1 MLPIVAIIGRANVG
15 KSTLFNRLIGRRQAV
30 THDSPGTTR
39 DTNQNEMVWNDVPF
53 LLADTAGLTKAT
65 DQLEA
70 DIIEQIQEVA
80 ETADLIVLAA
90 DAGVMITD
98 EDRRAAKLALKTG
111 KPVILALT
119 KADTV
124 QRGMADDFVRLGLG
138 EPIEVSA
145 IHGTG
150 TGDLLDNIVSHLPKK
165 TAKKKPDNVIRLA
178 LLGRPNVGKSSLL
191 NSMVGKQKAIVSS
204 VQGTTRDVN
213 EADVTYHG
221 RKLIISDTAGLRRK
235 GKIERGIEKFSS
247 YRTLA
252 AVNEADICIL
262 VLDATELGTSQ
273 DLHIAGQIMDAAKGM
288 IIVVN
293 KWDMV
298 DAEDKTQAKIL
309 RRLHAEFDF
318 LTWAPVVF
326 TSATQGLNVTKLFEL
341 ALDISK
347 RRTRQIPTNELNT
360 WLRAKALAHPPA
372 GLKNRHPK
380 LNYITQ
386 TDTNPPTFT
395 VFGSHIEFLHWSY
408 KRYLENE
415 MRKSYDFTGTAIRF
429 TFRDK
434 HKQKADWQD

>member
-30 THDSPGTTR
+30 MHDSPGTTR
-39 DTNQNEMVWNDVPF
+39 DTNQHEMIWNDVPF

-65 DQLEA
+65 NELES

-80 ETADLIVLAA
+80 STADLVILAA

-111 KPVILALT
+111 KPVVLALT
-119 KADTV
+119 KADTA
-124 QRGMADDFVRLGLG
+124 QRGAADDFIRLGLG
-138 EPIEVSA
+138 EGIEVSS

-150 TGDLLDNIVSHLPKK
+150 TGDLLDAIVAQLPKK
-165 TAKKKPDNVIRLA
+165 TAKKKPDNSIRVA

-204 VQGTTRDVN
+204 IQGTTRDVN
-213 EADVTYHG
+213 EADVMYHG
-221 RKLIISDTAGLRRK
+221 RKIVISDTAGLRRR
-235 GKIERGIEKFSS
+235 GKIEQGIEKFSS

-252 AVNEADICIL
+252 AANASDICIL

-273 DLHIAGQIMDAAKGM
+273 DLHIAGQIMEAAKGM

-298 DAEDKTQAKIL
+298 EAEDKTQAKIL
-309 RRLHAEFDF
+309 RRLHHEFDF

-341 ALDISK
+341 IMEIAE
-347 RRTRQIPTNELNT
+347 RRNRQIPTTELNT
-360 WLRAKALAHPPA
+360 WLRAKVLAHPPA

-386 TDTNPPTFT
+386 IDGNPPTFLL
-395 VFGSHIEFLHWSY
+395 FGSHIEFLHWSY

-429 TFRDK
+429 TFKDK

>member
-30 THDSPGTTR
+30 MHDSPGTTR
-39 DTNQNEMVWNDVPF
+39 DTNQGELVWNDVPF
-53 LLADTAGLTKAT
+53 ILADTAGLTKAT
-65 DQLEA
+65 DELEA
-70 DIIEQIQEVA
+70 TIIEQIQEVA
-80 ETADLIVLAA
+80 DSADLIILAA
-90 DAGVMITD
+90 DAGIMITD
-98 EDRRAAKLALKTG
+98 EDRRAAQLARKTG

-119 KADTV
+119 KADTA
-124 QRGMADDFVRLGLG
+124 QRGLADDFIRLGLG

-150 TGDLLDNIVSHLPKK
+150 TGDLLDVITDKLPKK
-165 TAKKKPDNVIRLA
+165 TRPKKTDDIRIA

-204 VQGTTRDVN
+204 IQGTTRDVN
-213 EADVTYHG
+213 QADVTYHG
-221 RKLIISDTAGLRRK
+221 KKIVISDTAGLRRR
-235 GKIERGIEKFSS
+235 GKIEQGIEKFSS

-252 AVNEADICIL
+252 AANEADICLL

-273 DLHIAGQIMDAAKGM
+273 DLHIAGQIMDAGKGF
-288 IIVVN
+288 IIVIN
-293 KWDMV
+293 KYDMLEK
-298 DAEDKTQAKIL
+298 DDKTQAKLL
-309 RRLHAEFDF
+309 RKLYREFDF
-318 LTWAPVVF
+318 LTWAPVIF

-341 ALDISK
+341 ITEISE
-347 RRTRQIPTNELNT
+347 RRTTKLSTSELNT
-360 WLRAKALAHPPA
+360 WLRKMTLSHPPA

-386 TDTNPPTFT
+386 TGTNPPEFT

-415 MRKSYDFTGTAIRF
+415 IRKTYDFTGTAVRF
-429 TFRDK
+429 IFKDK

>member
-30 THDSPGTTR
+30 MHDSPGTTR
-39 DTNQNEMVWNDVPF
+39 DTNQHEMVWNGVPF
-53 LLADTAGLTKAT
+53 LLADTAGLTKAS

-80 ETADLIVLAA
+80 SSADVIVLAA

-111 KPVILALT
+111 KKVLLALT
-119 KADTV
+119 KSDTT
-124 QRGMADDFVRLGLG
+124 QRGVADDFIRLGLG

-150 TGDLLDNIVSHLPKK
+150 TGDLLDAIVADLPQKTPRKK
-165 TAKKKPDNVIRLA
+165 SDNSVRIA

-191 NSMVGKQKAIVSS
+191 NSMVGKQKAIVSD

-213 EADVTYHG
+213 ESEVTYHG
-221 RKLIISDTAGLRRK
+221 RKLIISDTAGLRRR
-235 GKIERGIEKFSS
+235 GKIEQGIEKFSS

-252 AVNEADICIL
+252 AANVADVCIL

-273 DLHIAGQIMDAAKGM
+273 DLHIAGQIMEAAKGM
-288 IIVVN
+288 IIVIN

-298 DAEDKTQAKIL
+298 DAEDKTQARML
-309 RRLHAEFDF
+309 RRLYNEFDF

-341 ALDISK
+341 TTEIADK
-347 RRTRQIPTNELNT
+347 RRTKLPTSELNT

-372 GLKNRHPK
+372 GLKNRHPR

-415 MRKSYDFTGTAIRF
+415 IRKTYDFTGTAVRF
-429 TFRDK
+429 IFKDK

>member
-30 THDSPGTTR
+30 MHDSPGTTR
-39 DTNQNEMVWNDVPF
+39 DTNQHEMIWNGVPF
-53 LLADTAGLTKAT
+53 LLADTAGLTKAS

-80 ETADLIVLAA
+80 SSADVIVLAA

-111 KPVILALT
+111 KKVLLALT
-119 KADTV
+119 KADTA
-124 QRGMADDFVRLGLG
+124 QRGAADDFIRLGLG

-150 TGDLLDNIVSHLPKK
+150 TGDLLDAIVADLPQKTIRKK
-165 TAKKKPDNVIRLA
+165 ADNSVRIA

-191 NSMVGKQKAIVSS
+191 NSMVGKQKAIVSD

-213 EADVTYHG
+213 ESEVTYHG

-235 GKIERGIEKFSS
+235 GKIEQGIEKFSS

-252 AVNEADICIL
+252 AANLADVCIL

-273 DLHIAGQIMDAAKGM
+273 DLHIAGQIMEASKGM
-288 IIVVN
+288 IIVIN

-298 DAEDKTQAKIL
+298 DAEDKTQSRML
-309 RRLHAEFDF
+309 RRLYNEFDF
-318 LTWAPVVF
+318 ITWAPVVF

-341 ALDISK
+341 TTEIAD
-347 RRTRQIPTNELNT
+347 RRRNKIPTAELNT

-372 GLKNRHPK
+372 GLKNRHPR

-415 MRKSYDFTGTAIRF
+415 IRKSYDFTGTSVRF
-429 TFRDK
+429 IFKDK

>member
-30 THDSPGTTR
+30 MHDSPGTTR
-39 DTNQNEMVWNDVPF
+39 DTNQHEMIWNGVPF
-53 LLADTAGLTKAT
+53 LLADTAGLTKAS

-70 DIIEQIQEVA
+70 DIIDQIQEVA
-80 ETADLIVLAA
+80 SSADIIIMAA
-90 DAGVMITD
+90 DGGVMITD

-111 KPVILALT
+111 KKVLLALT
-119 KADTV
+119 KADTT
-124 QRGMADDFVRLGLG
+124 QRGVADDFIRLGLG

-150 TGDLLDNIVSHLPKK
+150 TGDLLDAIVADLPKK
-165 TAKKKPDNVIRLA
+165 TPRKKADNSVRIA

-191 NSMVGKQKAIVSS
+191 NSMVGKQKAIVSE

-213 EADVTYHG
+213 ESEVVYHG
-221 RKLIISDTAGLRRK
+221 RKLIISDTAGLRRR
-235 GKIERGIEKFSS
+235 GKIEQGIEKFSS

-252 AVNEADICIL
+252 AANSADVCIL

-273 DLHIAGQIMDAAKGM
+273 DLHIAGQIMEAAKGM

-293 KWDMV
+293 KWDTV
-298 DAEDKTQAKIL
+298 DAEDKTQARIL
-309 RRLHAEFDF
+309 RRLYREFDF

-341 ALDISK
+341 TTEIADRRALK
-347 RRTRQIPTNELNT
+347 IPTTELNT
-360 WLRAKALAHPPA
+360 WLRKVSFSHPPA

-386 TDTNPPTFT
+386 IDSNPPSFL
-395 VFGSHIEFLHWSY
+395 VFGAHVEFLHWSY
-408 KRYLENE
+408 KRYMENE
-415 MRKSYDFTGTAIRF
+415 IRKTYDFTGTAIKF
-429 TFRDK
+429 TFKDK
-434 HKQKADWQD
+434 HKEKADWME

>member
-30 THDSPGTTR
+30 MHDSPGTTR
-39 DTNQNEMVWNDVPF
+39 DTNQHEMIWNGVPF
-53 LLADTAGLTKAT
+53 LLADTAGLTKAS

-80 ETADLIVLAA
+80 SSADVIVLAA

-111 KPVILALT
+111 KKVLLALT
-119 KADTV
+119 KADTA
-124 QRGMADDFVRLGLG
+124 QRGAADDFIRLGLG

-150 TGDLLDNIVSHLPKK
+150 TGDLLDAIVADLPQKTIHKK
-165 TAKKKPDNVIRLA
+165 ADNSIRIA

-191 NSMVGKQKAIVSS
+191 NSMVGKQKAIVSD

-213 EADVTYHG
+213 ESEVTYHG

-235 GKIERGIEKFSS
+235 GKIEQGIEKFSS

-252 AVNEADICIL
+252 AANLADVCIL

-273 DLHIAGQIMDAAKGM
+273 DLHIAGQIMEASKGM
-288 IIVVN
+288 IIVIN

-298 DAEDKTQAKIL
+298 DAEDKTQSRML
-309 RRLHAEFDF
+309 RRLYNEFDF
-318 LTWAPVVF
+318 ITWAPVVF

-341 ALDISK
+341 TTEIAD
-347 RRTRQIPTNELNT
+347 RRRNKIPTAELNT

-372 GLKNRHPK
+372 GLKNRHPR

-415 MRKSYDFTGTAIRF
+415 IRKSYDFTGTSVRF
-429 TFRDK
+429 IFKDK

>member
-30 THDSPGTTR
+30 MHDSPGTTR
-39 DTNQNEMVWNDVPF
+39 DTNQNEMIWNDVPF

-65 DQLEA
+65 NELES

-80 ETADLIVLAA
+80 STADLIILAA

-119 KADTV
+119 KADTA
-124 QRGMADDFVRLGLG
+124 QRGQADDFIRLGLG
-138 EPIEVSA
+138 EGIEVSS

-150 TGDLLDNIVSHLPKK
+150 TGDLLDEIVSHLPKK
-165 TAKKKPDNVIRLA
+165 TAKKKPDNSIRIA

-204 VQGTTRDVN
+204 IQGTTRDVN
-213 EADVTYHG
+213 EADVMYHG
-221 RKLIISDTAGLRRK
+221 RKLIISDTAGLRRR
-235 GKIERGIEKFSS
+235 GKIEQGIEKFSS

-252 AVNEADICIL
+252 AANASDICIL

-273 DLHIAGQIMDAAKGM
+273 DLHIAGQIMEAAKGM

-293 KWDMV
+293 KWDTV

-309 RRLHAEFDF
+309 RRLNREFDF

-326 TSATQGLNVTKLFEL
+326 TSATQGLNINKLFEL
-341 ALDISK
+341 TLEIDE
-347 RRTRQIPTNELNT
+347 RRKRQIPTAELNT

-380 LNYITQ
+380 LNYMTQ
-386 TDTNPPTFT
+386 IDTNPPTFLL
-395 VFGSHIEFLHWSY
+395 FGSHIEFLHWSY

-415 MRKSYDFTGTAIRF
+415 MRKTYDFTGTAIRF
-429 TFRDK
+429 TFKDK

>member
-15 KSTLFNRLIGRRQAV
+15 KSTLFNRLIGQRQAV

-39 DTNQNEMVWNDVPF
+39 DTNQNELVWNDVPF

-65 DQLEA
+65 DELEA
-70 DIIEQIQEVA
+70 DIAEQIREVA
-80 ETADLIVLAA
+80 DSADLIVLAA
-90 DAGVMITD
+90 DAGIMITD

-111 KPVILALT
+111 KPVVLALT
-119 KADTV
+119 KADTA
-124 QRGMADDFVRLGLG
+124 QRGLADDFIRLGLG

-150 TGDLLDNIVSHLPKK
+150 TGDLLDAITAQLPKK
-165 TAKKKPDNVIRLA
+165 TAKTKPSNAIRIA

-204 VQGTTRDVN
+204 IQGTTRDVN

-221 RKLIISDTAGLRRK
+221 RKIIISDTAGLRRR
-235 GKIERGIEKFSS
+235 GKIEQGIEKFSS

-252 AVNEADICIL
+252 AANTADICLL

-273 DLHIAGQIMDAAKGM
+273 DLHIAGQIMEAAKGL

-293 KWDMV
+293 KWDTV
-298 DAEDKTQAKIL
+298 DAEDKTQAKMM
-309 RRLHAEFDF
+309 RRLYREFDF

-341 ALDISK
+341 ILEISE
-347 RRTRQIPTNELNT
+347 RRSRTIPTTELNT
-360 WLRAKALAHPPA
+360 WLRKVALSHPPA

-386 TDTNPPTFT
+386 TDTNPPSFL
-395 VFGSHIEFLHWSY
+395 VFGSHVEFLHWSY
-408 KRYLENE
+408 KRYMENE
-415 MRKSYDFTGTAIRF
+415 IRKTYDFTGTAIKF